1 MNIPDK
7 NRAVVVR
14 STRAHEVFDIGRT
27 QFHAVAKTPGFP
39 QKIVLG
45 RKARGY
51 IVAELERWAAE
62 SAERA
67 A

>member
-1 MNIPDK
+1 MNTPER

-39 QKIVLG
+39 KKVVLG

-51 IVAELERWAAE
+51 VLSELEQWAAE
-62 SAERA
+62 SAQRL
-67 A
+67 

>member
-1 MNIPDK
+1 MNTPDK
-7 NRAVVVR
+7 QRPVVVR
-14 STRAHEVFDIGRT
+14 STRAHEVLDIGRT

-39 QKIVLG
+39 RKIVLG

-51 IVAELERWAAE
+51 VIAELERWAAE